1 MNELKQIEMQNL
13 MLREQQ
19 ILELLLKAKSMKR
32 VKKIP
37 PPLEPLPY
45 HMLPK
50 RIIDD
55 LALNPPLVVHQNL
68 NKGKQSKLD
77 KQKTKIMD
85 KLNPNIEIFE
95 RQNIRTDNGSEKR
108 IL

>member
-1 MNELKQIEMQNL
+1 MQREMKRQHENQLNELKQIEMQNL

-19 ILELLLKAKSMKR
+19 IIELLLQAKAMKR
-32 VKKIP
+32 VKKVP

-55 LALNPPLVVHQNL
+55 LGLNPPLVVHQNL
-68 NKGKQSKLD
+68 NKGSPSKLD
-77 KQKTKIMD
+77 KQKTKFIE
-85 KLNPNIEIFE
+85 KLNPNVEVYE
-95 RQNIRTDNGSEKR
+95 R
-108 IL
+108 